1 MLITGWGAST
11 GYMFSIYFVFVL
23 ILVPVF
29 GWDTFRF
36 AIVAI
41 LLMTMA
47 FGIYNLC
54 RNHGPDFGNPYLTI
68 SLWQPLWT
76 LVLPAFSIA
85 VLHSP
90 DQEILRRA
98 NRATSCLI
106 SSAKAIGR
114 FSRRNPTQPCQR
126 SNAQF

>member
-29 GWDTFRF
+29 RWRTFRF

-76 LVLPAFSIA
+76 LVLPAFWIA

-90 DQEILRRA
+90 RIKKFCEERIEQQA
-98 NRATSCLI
+98 A
-106 SSAKAIGR
+106 
-114 FSRRNPTQPCQR
+114 
-126 SNAQF
+126 